1 MYANMNTKTSITKP
15 RVYRCDQ
22 QEYILNLAD
31 YIKRLNGHPV
41 WRGLQLP
48 QQQQPQQQQ
57 QQQQQLQ
64 QQQQQPQQQQQQQQQ
79 QLQQQQQ
86 QQQQHNGENINPQV
100 EQNKDCCKPK
110 LKQRKLQQ
118 TQW

>member
-1 MYANMNTKTSITKP
+1 MNTKTSITKP

-64 QQQQQPQQQQQQQQQ
+64 QQQQQ
-79 QLQQQQQ
+79 
-86 QQQQHNGENINPQV
+86 QQQHNGENINPQV